1 MQMKGNGVA
10 DYKAGVKAVKNS
22 NYVFIYYE
30 LSNRY
35 LAANDCSIVS
45 TSPFGIICYAYFI
58 IPYSGAQIH
67 SGVPTINPTSHFL
80 LELQYYSY

>member
-1 MQMKGNGVA
+1 MYSYVQMQGNGVA
-10 DYKAGVKAVKNS
+10 DYKAGLKAAKIS

-45 TSPFGIICYAYFI
+45 VEPFGIVCHAYFI
-58 IPYSGAQIH
+58 LP
-67 SGVPTINPTSHFL
+67 
-80 LELQYYSY
+80 